1 MQKPL
6 FRAGDYVVIILRH
19 DATNG
24 LMKTYNGKFLT
35 RPELEDLG
43 VICDGDDVSVHT
55 SVVIINPEGLHL
67 GNHVRID
74 PFCVLSATKS
84 IRLHDRV
91 HIAGHC
97 TLMGGGGIEF
107 EPYTG
112 ASHGSVVISAADDF
126 TGRYLAGPM
135 VAEDLRSVYKAPVI
149 FRRYSMI
156 GALAV
161 VLPGVTLGE
170 GSIVGAH
177 SYARKSIPEWT
188 IWFGVPAKQVA
199 KRRKDLLKLLAVEHA
214 QEA

>member
-1 MQKPL
+1 
-6 FRAGDYVVIILRH
+6 
-19 DATNG
+19 
-24 LMKTYNGKFLT
+24 MKTYNGKFLT
-35 RPELEDLG
+35 RQELEALG

-55 SVVIINPEGLHL
+55 SVVIINPEGLRL

-112 ASHGSVVISAADDF
+112 ASHGAIIISAADDF

-135 VAEDLRSVYKAPVI
+135 VAEHLRSVHKAPVI
-149 FRRYSMI
+149 LKRYSMI
-156 GALAV
+156 GAAAV

-199 KRRKDLLKLLAVEHA
+199 KRRKDLLKLLALD
-214 QEA
+214 

>member
-1 MQKPL
+1 
-6 FRAGDYVVIILRH
+6 V
-19 DATNG
+19 
-24 LMKTYNGKFLT
+24 KTYNGEFLN
-35 RPELEDLG
+35 RSRLEALG
-43 VICDGDDVSVHT
+43 VICDGDDVLVHT
-55 SVVIINPEGLHL
+55 SVVIINPGGLRL

-112 ASHGSVVISAADDF
+112 ASHGAIIISAADDF

-135 VAEDLRSVYKAPVI
+135 VADHLRSIHKAPVTLK
-149 FRRYSMI
+149 RYSMI
-156 GALAV
+156 GAAAV

-188 IWFGVPAKQVA
+188 IWFGVPAKQIG
-199 KRRKDLLKLLAVEHA
+199 KRRKDFLKLLAAENP
-214 QEA
+214 QGPDR

>member
-1 MQKPL
+1 
-6 FRAGDYVVIILRH
+6 
-19 DATNG
+19 
-24 LMKTYNGKFLT
+24 MKTYNGEFLN
-35 RPELEDLG
+35 RQELEALG

-55 SVVIINPEGLHL
+55 SVVVINPEGLHL

-74 PFCVLSATKS
+74 PFCILSATKH

-112 ASHGSVVISAADDF
+112 ASHGAIIISAADDF

-135 VAEDLRSVYKAPVI
+135 VAENLRSIHRAPVTL
-149 FRRYSMI
+149 RRYSMI
-156 GALAV
+156 GAAAV

-188 IWFGVPAKQVA
+188 IWFGVPAKQVG
-199 KRRKDLLKLLAVEHA
+199 KRRKDLLNLLASKGP
-214 QEA
+214 QEN